1 MYETGAEI
9 RFDCEYCLREVVVNL
24 GGPDLTFGQG
34 VQCPNPRCSAQWL
47 VRYEVEPEQP
57 APWGS

>member
-24 GGPDLTFGQG
+24 GGPDLAFGQG
-34 VQCPNPRCSAQWL
+34 VQCPNPSCNA
-47 VRYEVEPEQP
+47 
-57 APWGS
+57 